1 MNTAMMHTVHIVGML
16 SQDVLVEFLSLVEL
30 AHGFIES
37 GQVIGGCDGD
47 GVVVVL
53 IMLALSFCP
62 LQRSQEVFLQR
73 KLDGFCGN
81 EQQNC
86 NIHLIRAKKNKNI
99 FTLASPRF
107 PNLKCKAPKLLRIS
121 GGTSAWTFSWRIRVA
136 VPYAERAPCRKDGQ
150 FTVWES
156 CMLHESKHKQE

>member
-53 IMLALSFCP
+53 IMLTLSFCP

-73 KLDGFCGN
+73 KFDFVVMN
-81 EQQNC
+81 SKIN
-86 NIHLIRAKKNKNI
+86 LIRA
-99 FTLASPRF
+99 
-107 PNLKCKAPKLLRIS
+107 
-121 GGTSAWTFSWRIRVA
+121 
-136 VPYAERAPCRKDGQ
+136 
-150 FTVWES
+150 
-156 CMLHESKHKQE
+156 

>member
-73 KLDGFCGN
+73 KLDVFCGN

-86 NIHLIRAKKNKNI
+86 NIHLIRAKKTK
-99 FTLASPRF
+99 TSLPWPLQGF
-107 PNLKCKAPKLLRIS
+107 PI
-121 GGTSAWTFSWRIRVA
+121 
-136 VPYAERAPCRKDGQ
+136 
-150 FTVWES
+150 
-156 CMLHESKHKQE
+156 